1 MLILL
6 TFFKSLNI
14 FLINMATVL
23 MISAKMTTPGL
34 LQIKVFWNKGYDV
47 IIYVCDVTNDFL
59 SCDSN
64 YVVDVVM

>member
-1 MLILL
+1 
-6 TFFKSLNI
+6 
-14 FLINMATVL
+14 MATVL

-59 SCDSN
+59 SRDSN